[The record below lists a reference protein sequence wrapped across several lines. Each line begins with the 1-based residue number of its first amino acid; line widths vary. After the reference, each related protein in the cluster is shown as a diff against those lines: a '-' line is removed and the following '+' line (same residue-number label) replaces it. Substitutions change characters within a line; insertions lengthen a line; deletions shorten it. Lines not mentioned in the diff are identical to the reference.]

1 MSKGYVVANIRVKDQ
16 EKFQQFSGM
25 AGPAIKKYGGKVLA
39 RGPDADRLEGN
50 VSGIVMM
57 IEFESKEAANTF
69 YYSEEYQAAK
79 AVREECSDTDF
90 MIIEVCLI
98 RSNTQSYSSTSL
110 RPPMDTHFHIHDLL
124 RWSSILQ

>member
-1 MSKGYVVANIRVKDQ
+1 MMIGVHTMSKGYVVANIRVKDQ

-50 VSGIVMM
+50 VSGTVMM

-79 AVREECSDTDF
+79 AVREKCSDTDF
-90 MIIEVCLI
+90 MIIEGV
-98 RSNTQSYSSTSL
+98 
-110 RPPMDTHFHIHDLL
+110 PD
-124 RWSSILQ
+124 

>member
-1 MSKGYVVANIRVKDQ
+1 MSNGYVVANIRVKDQ

-39 RGPDADRLEGN
+39 RGPGADRLEGD
-50 VSGIVMM
+50 VSGVVMM

-79 AVREECSDTDF
+79 AVREACSETDF
-90 MIIEVCLI
+90 MIIEGV
-98 RSNTQSYSSTSL
+98 SE
-110 RPPMDTHFHIHDLL
+110 
-124 RWSSILQ
+124 

>member
-39 RGPDADRLEGN
+39 RGPDADSLEGN

-57 IEFESKEAANTF
+57 IEFENKEAANTF

-79 AVREECSDTDF
+79 AVREACSDTDF
-90 MIIEVCLI
+90 MIIEGV
-98 RSNTQSYSSTSL
+98 
-110 RPPMDTHFHIHDLL
+110 PE
-124 RWSSILQ
+124 

>member
-1 MSKGYVVANIRVKDQ
+1 MTIGVYTMSKGYVVANIRVKDQ

-39 RGPDADRLEGN
+39 RGPEADRLEGD

-57 IEFESKEAANTF
+57 IEFQSKEAANTF

-79 AVREECSDTDF
+79 AAREACSDTDF
-90 MIIEVCLI
+90 MIIEGV
-98 RSNTQSYSSTSL
+98 
-110 RPPMDTHFHIHDLL
+110 PE
-124 RWSSILQ
+124 

>member
-16 EKFQQFSGM
+16 VKFQKFAGM

-39 RGPDADRLEGN
+39 RGPGADRLEGD

-57 IEFESKEAANTF
+57 IEFESKEAAYTF
-69 YYSEEYQAAK
+69 YHSEEYQAAK

-90 MIIEVCLI
+90 MIIEGV
-98 RSNTQSYSSTSL
+98 SE
-110 RPPMDTHFHIHDLL
+110 
-124 RWSSILQ
+124 

>member
-69 YYSEEYQAAK
+69 YYSDEYQAAK
-79 AVREECSDTDF
+79 AVREACSDTDF
-90 MIIEVCLI
+90 MIIEGV
-98 RSNTQSYSSTSL
+98 SE
-110 RPPMDTHFHIHDLL
+110 
-124 RWSSILQ
+124 